1 MLEDLANRALRAGV
15 AVMGEP
21 ITYIRKDESWQIKG
35 IFQSAHIAI
44 DPETGSPVSTQQPV
58 VGVNGRDLS
67 VTPKTGDRV
76 AARGNVYRV
85 RDVQPDGHAG
95 FTLLLQK
102 AG

>member
-1 MLEDLANRALRAGV
+1 MLNDLANRALRAGV

-21 ITYIRKDESWQIKG
+21 VTYIRGEESWQIKG

-58 VGVNGRDLS
+58 VGLNGRDLP
-67 VTPKTGDRV
+67 VTPKTNDKL
-76 AARGNVYRV
+76 AARGNVYRI
-85 RDVQPDGHAG
+85 RDVQPAGHTG